1 MRYTSAIAA
10 LILSVL
16 VWRGRRLLYNN
27 ILFTPPLPSA
37 YYAHGNATQQCAS
50 PRADDVLFHLA
61 NDAKSSPANEFKYC
75 EDAVFWDIHP
85 HARQPHS
92 TRRAIISCDAGRK
105 AWNTVMGPLLDPE
118 PKGSLWVMDVAK
130 GAAPVRLEFAGFPSD
145 HDFHPLGL
153 DIYPSHDGEPSNL
166 FVVNHARGR
175 TCIEHFTVSPS
186 GAAIATYIRTLDS
199 LYFNSANSLALTS
212 PTSFLVTNDHL
223 FTRRL
228 PFPLNHLLPITES
241 ILSLPLGWVAHVR
254 LEPADDRSDR
264 EDAESAAG
272 SPQAIA
278 TVDVVA
284 PFIPFPNGVAVSPT
298 RDTVAVASTTTAE
311 VRLYH
316 VAGRSNH
323 VSFIPD
329 LTNYGLELRDTV
341 PLPFLPDNLHF
352 ADDGSLV
359 VAGHPNF
366 PKLAAL
372 ARGGTEPAGSWIV
385 RIARKDVE
393 KPGHDATAPDTVHPR
408 YDIQTLYQS
417 NGAQLQTSSAGLY
430 DVGKGLLIMA
440 GLYAEPGVL
449 MCASAS

>member
-1 MRYTSAIAA
+1 RHQGATMRYTSAIAA

-37 YYAHGNATQQCAS
+37 YYAHGNASHQCAS
-50 PRADDVLFHLA
+50 PRADDAPFHLA
-61 NDAKSSPANEFKYC
+61 NDAKSSPANEVKYC
-75 EDAVFWDIHP
+75 EDAVFWDMHP

-130 GAAPVRLEFAGFPSD
+130 GAAPVRLELAGYPPD

-175 TCIEHFTVSPS
+175 TCIEQFTVSPS
-186 GAAIATYIRTLDS
+186 GEAIATYVRTLDS
-199 LYFNSANSLALTS
+199 LYFN
-212 PTSFLVTNDHL
+212 
-223 FTRRL
+223 
-228 PFPLNHLLPITES
+228 
-241 ILSLPLGWVAHVR
+241 
-254 LEPADDRSDR
+254 SDR

-298 RDTVAVASTTTAE
+298 RDTVAVASTATAE

-316 VAGRSNH
+316 VAVRANH

-329 LTNYGLELRDTV
+329 LTNYGLLLRDTV

-372 ARGGTEPAGSWIV
+372 ARGGTDPAGSWVV

-393 KPGHDATAPDTVHPR
+393 KPGHDAPANNAVHPR

>member
-1 MRYTSAIAA
+1 MRYASAIAA
-10 LILSVL
+10 LLLSVL

-27 ILFTPPLPSA
+27 ILFTPPLPLA
-37 YYAHGNATQQCAS
+37 YYTYGNATLQCAS
-50 PRADDVLFHLA
+50 PRADDADLPFA

-130 GAAPVRLEFAGFPSD
+130 GAAPVRLELAGFPPD

-175 TCIEHFTVSPS
+175 TCIEQFSVSPS
-186 GAAIATYIRTLDS
+186 GEAIATYVRTLDS
-199 LYFNSANSLALTS
+199 PYFNSANSLALTS

-254 LEPADDRSDR
+254 LEPGDDR
-264 EDAESAAG
+264 

-329 LTNYGLELRDTV
+329 LTNYGLEPRDTV
-341 PLPFLPDNLHF
+341 PLPFLPDNVHF

-372 ARGGTEPAGSWIV
+372 ARGGTDPAGSWVV
-385 RIARKDVE
+385 RIARKD
-393 KPGHDATAPDTVHPR
+393 
-408 YDIQTLYQS
+408 S

>member
-1 MRYTSAIAA
+1 
-10 LILSVL
+10 SVL
-16 VWRGRRLLYNN
+16 VWRSRRLLYNN
-27 ILFTPPLPSA
+27 ILFTPVLPPA
-37 YYAHGNATQQCAS
+37 YYAYGNATLQCTF
-50 PRADDVLFHLA
+50 PRADDVDFFLA
-61 NDAKSSPANEFKYC
+61 DDAMSPLADEFKYC
-75 EDAVFWDIHP
+75 EDVVFWDIGSQAGEA
-85 HARQPHS
+85 HA

-105 AWNTVMGPLLDPE
+105 AWNTVMGPLLN
-118 PKGSLWVMDVAK
+118 PKPRGSVWVMDVAK
-130 GAAPVRLEFAGFPSD
+130 GAAPARLELAGFPPD

-175 TCIEHFTVSPS
+175 TCIEQFTVSPS
-186 GAAIATYIRTLDS
+186 GQAIATYVRTLDS
-199 LYFNSANSLALTS
+199 PHFSSANSLALTS

-228 PFPLNHLLPITES
+228 PFPLNHLLPIAES
-241 ILSLPLGWVAHVR
+241 ILSLPLGWVVHVR
-254 LEPADDRSDR
+254 LEPKDDR
-264 EDAESAAG
+264 

-329 LTNYGLELRDTV
+329 LTNYGLELRDTIS
-341 PLPFLPDNLHF
+341 LPFLPDNLHF

-366 PKLAAL
+366 PQLAAL
-372 ARGGTEPAGSWIV
+372 ARGGTDPAGSWVV
-385 RIARKDVE
+385 RIARK
-393 KPGHDATAPDTVHPR
+393 
-408 YDIQTLYQS
+408 
-417 NGAQLQTSSAGLY
+417 
-430 DVGKGLLIMA
+430 
-440 GLYAEPGVL
+440 
-449 MCASAS
+449 